1 MKIISKSALTVT
13 VSMDGTSIK
22 CFHKGPS
29 EQVPLYKF
37 TLIHIG
43 RSKSLYKNNWT
54 SHSVQKPFLRKQF
67 YK

>member
-29 EQVPLYKF
+29 EQVAIQVYINP
-37 TLIHIG
+37 H
-43 RSKSLYKNNWT
+43 
-54 SHSVQKPFLRKQF
+54 RKI
-67 YK
+67 KIII